1 MAAIFE
7 NVGYFEL
14 FFLVFK
20 RQMDNDGFAILYK
33 FIFNYLVLNFLKNDW
48 LMETKRLRRKYKARV
63 NRIF

>member
-20 RQMDNDGFAILYK
+20 RQMDNDGYAILYK
-33 FIFNYLVLNFLKNDW
+33 FIFNYLVLKFFFKNDW
-48 LMETKRLRRKYKARV
+48 LMETKRL
-63 NRIF
+63 